1 MESDGRAEIW
11 LWPNQRVLLTGLVAC
26 LGIMILCGALAAY
39 LLLQAVWVWGL
50 LLAIVWLYA
59 TRWVTLLYLASRTPR
74 LAYERDELL
83 VYLEGFQ
90 PVRVPIDIVECF
102 FLGQG
107 PSLLPKV
114 KGKEEET
121 QNIIVRL
128 AESAVDWKHRDV
140 PDRYGHWCEG
150 YITLRGAW
158 CEPIT
163 RERMQALNRRLAE
176 VHRERKARL
185 AERQA
190 GSEQHSA

>member
-1 MESDGRAEIW
+1 MTVRETW
-11 LWPNQRVLLTGLVAC
+11 LLPNRRVYAIGLVIAGTIAAGLVIC
-26 LGIMILCGALAAY
+26 AVVAALVGWWWISGLSAGLGIAAAWSVGTFVAAMR
-39 LLLQAVWVWGL
+39 Q
-50 LLAIVWLYA
+50 
-59 TRWVTLLYLASRTPR
+59 PR
-74 LAYERDELL
+74 LAFGAEQLW
-83 VYLEGFQ
+83 VYLD
-90 PVRVPIDIVECF
+90 PRVPIGVPIEIVECF

-107 PSLLPKV
+107 PSFLTE
-114 KGKEEET
+114 GKQKEAET

-128 AESAVDWKHRDV
+128 AESAVDWKHREV

-185 AERQA
+185 AEQQA
-190 GSEQHSA
+190 GAEQHSA